1 MTPNPLSEHVF
12 TPKVGIARLPA
23 CEYPAPQTDKWSTD
37 NPVSQALRRLAD
49 TMEWSNN
56 DASGPFGKVIPRGAR
71 VLIKPNLVLHQ
82 NEGPGG
88 MDCLVTHISLIRAAT
103 EAALQTEAAEVLVG
117 DAPIQGCNFDV
128 LVENTGL
135 RTWAQS
141 QMAQDSRFKGVR
153 DFRRT
158 IATLVHGVRVA
169 AEDLQPEDRF
179 TLFDLGRESLLEP
192 ISETG
197 NRFRVAWYDPR
208 LMARTHHPG
217 VHQYLVAKEVVEADI
232 IINLPK
238 LKTHRKAGI
247 TCALKNLIGINGNK
261 EYLPHHRVG
270 GSQSGGDCY
279 PGNGIIK
286 RTIEY
291 LSDRQ
296 NLTSSYAA
304 GMMWRLLFAVF
315 ARTSRAQGDRTG
327 TDGSWSGNDTI
338 WRTCLDLN
346 RILLYG
352 RSEASR
358 GNGVNGGAMSNG
370 TIPAGIMTN
379 EIQRRVIHIADAVIA
394 GEGNGPLAPDPLS
407 MGLLLASNNAAAMD
421 WVGAHLLAYD
431 PEKIALV
438 RHAFDQFRWPIAHF
452 PSSAV
457 SVAGDLGMGSP
468 QQVLEPIRQPVV
480 HPVGWLDAS
489 ANLPLGQSGSCGPPA
504 GAREA
509 APVTSV
515 DQWDG

>member
-1 MTPNPLSEHVF
+1 MAPNPLSKHVF
-12 TPKVGIARLPA
+12 TPKVAIARLPS
-23 CEYPAPQTDKWSTD
+23 CTYPSANDKAD
-37 NPVSQALRRLAD
+37 NPISQALRRLAD
-49 TMEWSNN
+49 TMEWADAN
-56 DASGPFGKVIPRGAR
+56 DKARGPFGKVIPQGAK

-82 NEGPGG
+82 NEGSGG
-88 MDCLVTHISLIRAAT
+88 MDCLVTHFSLIRAAA
-103 EAALQTEAAEVLVG
+103 EAALQTDAAEVLVG
-117 DAPIQGCNFDV
+117 DAPIQGCDFEA
-128 LVENTGL
+128 LIETTGL
-135 RTWAQS
+135 KTWAQ
-141 QMAQDSRFKGVR
+141 ALAARDPRFKGVR

-158 IATLVHGVRVA
+158 VATLVHGVRVA
-169 AEDLQPEDRF
+169 SEDLQPKDRF

-192 ISETG
+192 ISKEG

-208 LMARTHHPG
+208 LMAKTHHPG
-217 VHQYLVAKEVVEADI
+217 VHQYLVAKEVVEADV

-270 GSQSGGDCY
+270 GSKNGGDCY
-279 PGNGIIK
+279 PGNGK
-286 RTIEY
+286 VKSTIEY
-291 LSDRQ
+291 LSDQQ

-304 GMMWRLLFAVF
+304 GLMWRLLFAVF

-352 RSEASR
+352 KSDA
-358 GNGVNGGAMSNG
+358 
-370 TIPAGIMTN
+370 TITE

-394 GEGNGPLAPDPLS
+394 GQADGPLAPQPLNL
-407 MGLLLASNNAAAMD
+407 GLLLGSNNAPAMD

-431 PEKIALV
+431 PEKISLAK
-438 RHAFDQFRWPIAHF
+438 HAFDQFRWPIADF

-457 SVAGDLGMGSP
+457 SVAGDLGEGSP
-468 QQVLEPIRQPVV
+468 LPLIKSVRKSVV
-480 HPVGWLDAS
+480 HPVGWRDAAIPQPS
-489 ANLPLGQSGSCGPPA
+489 NQSGSSNGSA
-504 GAREA
+504 GEYEA
-509 APVTSV
+509 APINAVGQ
-515 DQWDG
+515 DA

>member
-1 MTPNPLSEHVF
+1 MTANALSQLVLSS
-12 TPKVGIARLPA
+12 TVGIARLPS
-23 CEYPAPQTDKWSTD
+23 CSYPALDEPKKEGSERERSE
-37 NPVSQALRRLAD
+37 NPVSQALRRLAN
-49 TMEWSNN
+49 TMDWS
-56 DASGPFGKVIPRGAR
+56 DGRSPFGKVIPRGAR

-88 MDCLVTHISLIRAAT
+88 MDCLVTHSSLIRAAV
-103 EAALQTEAAEVLVG
+103 EAALQTEATEVLVG
-117 DAPIQGCNFDV
+117 DAPIQGCNFDA
-128 LVENTGL
+128 LVETTGL
-135 RTWAQS
+135 QTWARA
-141 QMAQDSRFKGVR
+141 QMALDPRFKGLR

-158 IATLVHGVRVA
+158 IGVLVHGVRVA
-169 AEDLQPEDRF
+169 AEGVQPEDRF
-179 TLFDLGRESLLEP
+179 TLFDLGRQSLLEP
-192 ISETG
+192 ISANG

-208 LMARTHHPG
+208 LMAKTHHPG
-217 VHQYLVAKEVVEADI
+217 VHQYLVAKEVVEADV

-238 LKTHRKAGI
+238 LKTHRKAGV

-279 PGNGIIK
+279 PGNGFVK

-304 GMMWRLLFAVF
+304 GMVWRLLFAVF

-352 RSEASR
+352 RSDA
-358 GNGVNGGAMSNG
+358 
-370 TIPAGIMTN
+370 TIGD
-379 EIQRRVIHIADAVIA
+379 EIQRRVIHIADAVVA
-394 GEGNGPLAPDPLS
+394 GQANGPLAPDPLNL
-407 MGLLLASNNAAAMD
+407 GLILGSNNAAAMD

-431 PEKIALV
+431 PEKISLV
-438 RHAFDQFRWPIAHF
+438 RHAFDQFRWPIANF
-452 PSSAV
+452 PGSSV
-457 SVAGDLGMGSP
+457 SVAGDLGEGSP
-468 QQVLEPIRQPVV
+468 SEVLETVRQPVV

-489 ANLPLGQSGSCGPPA
+489 ANRRATPGASG
-504 GAREA
+504 GASFQVHEA
-509 APVTSV
+509 PPVTSV
-515 DQWDG
+515 GQDA